1 MAKKEKVLYTYKIM
15 TTDQS
20 MPRAVVSA
28 IIEKIENGERYVFVQ
43 TRWKPQAS
51 PTYLGV
57 LEIPVGGIDSYE
69 NAYDAIRRE
78 VREETGLEITRFVD
92 DEQTPVM
99 ESRPGDTSIAFRPF
113 LCQQALETN
122 GGLPWVGF
130 VFRCEAEGEIT
141 MEPSEAK
148 DPRWIT
154 IDELDGILTKTPEQV
169 FSLQVAT
176 LRYYIDTVRGE

>member
-1 MAKKEKVLYTYKIM
+1 M
-15 TTDQS
+15 TANQPQ
-20 MPRAVVSA
+20 PRVVVSA
-28 IIEKIENGERYVFVQ
+28 IIEKIENGKRYVFVQ

-51 PTYLGV
+51 PTYLGA
-57 LEIPVGGIDSYE
+57 LEIPAGGIDSYE

-78 VREETGLEITRFVD
+78 VREETGLEITRFID
-92 DEQTPVM
+92 DEQTLVM

-113 LCQQALETN
+113 LAQQVLETN

-130 VFRCEAEGEIT
+130 VFRCEAEGEIV

-154 IDELDGILTKTPEQV
+154 IDELDEIVTKTPERV

-176 LRYYIDTVRGE
+176 LRYYIDAVRKH